1 MDLGLK
7 IVFKMSANEIITGNE
22 SDDVVHL
29 DRAKMDKIC
38 EKVELNTIS
47 KAFSRVKIKSL
58 SLKPNLYL
66 RKLKRQQ
73 DHVMYEL
80 RIKAVVLSGDSKF
93 RKIFSNI
100 WGPSGAWLTFSC
112 PHGVVYYLKFL
123 LKSQNSHDYIDGYFL
138 RNISQM

>member
-1 MDLGLK
+1 MNLGLK

-58 SLKPNLYL
+58 SLK
-66 RKLKRQQ
+66 
-73 DHVMYEL
+73 L

-123 LKSQNSHDYIDGYFL
+123 LKSQSSHDYIDGYFL

>member
-47 KAFSRVKIKSL
+47 KAFPE
-58 SLKPNLYL
+58 LK
-66 RKLKRQQ
+66 
-73 DHVMYEL
+73 
-80 RIKAVVLSGDSKF
+80 
-93 RKIFSNI
+93 
-100 WGPSGAWLTFSC
+100 
-112 PHGVVYYLKFL
+112 
-123 LKSQNSHDYIDGYFL
+123 
-138 RNISQM
+138 